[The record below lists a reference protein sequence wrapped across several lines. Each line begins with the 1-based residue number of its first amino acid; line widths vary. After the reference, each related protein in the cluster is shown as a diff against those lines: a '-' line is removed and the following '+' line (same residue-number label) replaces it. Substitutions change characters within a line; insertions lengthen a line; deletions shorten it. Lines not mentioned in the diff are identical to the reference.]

1 MYEAMG
7 HNAEDPAPRFKVQ
20 ALMSQLRK
28 LLRDALDWE
37 ADERDVSSWPSC

>member
-1 MYEAMG
+1 MG

-20 ALMSQLRK
+20 ALVSQLRK

-37 ADERDVSSWPSC
+37 ADERDVGSWPSC